1 MCRYADAINICYR
14 RQSASL
20 QARVPTGLT
29 WAIARAVT
37 ETLTPV
43 VSQCVLN
50 QTRGF
55 WLLSDAL
62 AGALKLMVQ
71 MEAQQL
77 AHNSIEPPLECSEF
91 DSELEILYGRM
102 AGQVAAVLRP
112 FLAFSR
118 KYDEG
123 QAQNMLA
130 LMLDP
135 RFKGLEL
142 LQDYVGREVAKKV
155 VDEYDTKV
163 LVPMLVKV
171 AVILSPTVVAQPTAL
186 IVPHVSQTSL
196 FGAPASTAEASKGLL
211 LGELSLFRRLVVEP
225 INVACPLLWW
235 KEHES
240 RFPTVAFVA
249 RQFLGIPG
257 SQIECERIFSIAGI
271 LTSLRRCRLG
281 TENLNALVM
290 IQKNWPFDARTDTL
304 SESDITQFF
313 NDEAELLE
321 IHEEELIAAGEL
333 E

>member
-1 MCRYADAINICYR
+1 M
-14 RQSASL
+14 

-37 ETLTPV
+37 ETLNPI

-77 AHNSIEPPLECSEF
+77 ARSSAEPPLECGDF

-102 AGQVAAVLRP
+102 AGQVALVLRP
-112 FLAFSR
+112 FLAFAH

-123 QAQNMLA
+123 QAHNMLA

-135 RFKGLEL
+135 RFKGLEV
-142 LQDYVGREVAKKV
+142 LQNYVGREVAKKV

-163 LVPMLVKV
+163 LVPMLIKV
-171 AVILSPTVVAQPTAL
+171 AAVLSPAPGAHLAIPT
-186 IVPHVSQTSL
+186 ITQVSPTSL

-225 INVACPLLWW
+225 TNVACPLMWW
-235 KEHES
+235 KEQES
-240 RFPTVAFVA
+240 RFPTVAYVA

-271 LTSLRRCRLG
+271 LTALRRSRLG
-281 TENLNALVM
+281 TENLDALVM

-304 SESDITQFF
+304 SQKDVAQFF

-321 IHEEELIAAGEL
+321 IHEEELIAAGEFEWDL
-333 E
+333 AQLCLFI